1 MRLLEADMT
10 CMDVLMPRTK
20 GCAGAA
26 QKDLK
31 ELRAML

>member
-1 MRLLEADMT
+1 MQVLEADMT
-10 CMDVLMPRTK
+10 SMDALMSRAQ

-31 ELRAML
+31 ELRVML